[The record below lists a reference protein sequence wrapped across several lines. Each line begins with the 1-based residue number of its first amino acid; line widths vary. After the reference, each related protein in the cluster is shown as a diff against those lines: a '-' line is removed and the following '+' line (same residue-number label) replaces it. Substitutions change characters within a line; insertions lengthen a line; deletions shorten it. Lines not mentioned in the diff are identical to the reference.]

1 MPASLMLEAL
11 GQLAV
16 LYLLEGAPTDT
27 GKVISPQTI
36 FFTGCEGV
44 RAHRVCRP
52 GDILTLSIKPK
63 RMKMPLATFEG
74 TIRVGQEKAVIAEE
88 ITLTY
93 AFVDAVNAPVPI
105 NGATHADAA
114 NGAEAAPAATP
125 LRVAINA

>member
-1 MPASLMLEAL
+1 MLEAL

-16 LYLLEGAPTDT
+16 LFLLEGVPAEP
-27 GKVISPQTI
+27 GKLVGPHTI

-44 RAHRVCRP
+44 RAHRICKP

-74 TIRVGQEKAVIAEE
+74 AIRVGQEKAVIAEE
-88 ITLTY
+88 ITLTFAY
-93 AFVDAVNAPVPI
+93 IEAAEQPAIV
-105 NGATHADAA
+105 NGASAPIPVDS
-114 NGAEAAPAATP
+114 EAQSARP